1 MLAIGVPLVVGAGMM
16 VVDDDDYGM
25 NREKETET
33 VYKHARVSAQEAA
46 FLTPETS
53 GCAEW
58 HGDLLDWGT
67 SEAGVIGG
75 VSGGANGWCETLG

>member
-1 MLAIGVPLVVGAGMM
+1 
-16 VVDDDDYGM
+16 M

-53 GCAEW
+53 GCAGGMVTYW
-58 HGDLLDWGT
+58 IWGT

-75 VSGGANGWCETLG
+75 VSGGANGWCETLGD